1 MVHEFST
8 DFLVTELMAKKFS
21 RELLINEAVTS
32 GESVFMLA
40 AGSEMSETSKNLET
54 ANAASGKKSRSGL
67 TPRAAELK
75 NKLKDNM
82 PELSDNFLNAVV
94 ELANKVHCS
103 PENLLA
109 LMYQE
114 SGGWNPA
121 SANKDKKGKVQYGG
135 LIQMNSDSL
144 RMVSEKYSKELGL
157 KKNIT
162 MSDYLKLSREKQ
174 LKYAE
179 GYMRMMKD
187 SCNLANK
194 KHLTGGEAWGMIKSP
209 HQTKKRNQEFLR
221 KLDRKLDYVKK
232 QIFKPKPQQRNLGKG

>member
-8 DFLVTELMAKKFS
+8 DFLVTGLMAKKFS

-40 AGSEMSETSKNLET
+40 AGSDMSETSKNLET

-67 TPRAAELK
+67 TPKAADLK

-179 GYMRMMKD
+179 GYMRMYDERQLQSLK
-187 SCNLANK
+187 
-194 KHLTGGEAWGMIKSP
+194 
-209 HQTKKRNQEFLR
+209 
-221 KLDRKLDYVKK
+221 
-232 QIFKPKPQQRNLGKG
+232 

>member
-1 MVHEFST
+1 MVEEINQSL
-8 DFLVTELMAKKFS
+8 LVANLTSKHLARQIIMS
-21 RELLINEAVTS
+21 EAIAT
-32 GESVFMLA
+32 GESLFTHA
-40 AGSEMSETSKNLET
+40 ANTNAETTET
-54 ANAASGKKSRSGL
+54 QSAPSASAPNSML
-67 TPRAAELK
+67 TPQAAALK
-75 NKLKDNM
+75 NKLSEGVPK
-82 PELSDNFLNAVV
+82 LSDSFLNEVV
-94 ELANKVHCS
+94 ALADKVHCS

-221 KLDRKLDYVKK
+221 KLDRKLDDVKK

>member
-1 MVHEFST
+1 
-8 DFLVTELMAKKFS
+8 
-21 RELLINEAVTS
+21 
-32 GESVFMLA
+32 
-40 AGSEMSETSKNLET
+40 
-54 ANAASGKKSRSGL
+54 
-67 TPRAAELK
+67 
-75 NKLKDNM
+75 
-82 PELSDNFLNAVV
+82 
-94 ELANKVHCS
+94 
-103 PENLLA
+103 
-109 LMYQE
+109 MYQE

-187 SCNLANK
+187 SCNLSNK
-194 KHLTGGEAWGMIKSP
+194 KNLTGGEAWGMIKSP